1 MSDFHELRPLTAIKP
16 AATSNGHPLKV
27 AFWTL
32 GCRLN
37 QYDTEGIKTSM
48 AGVYD
53 IDVVSWNDPAHL
65 YVSSSF
71 EQGCRGR
78 LLRPDAARSPGG
90 GS

>member
-1 MSDFHELRPLTAIKP
+1 MSEFQDLQPMPKVAP
-16 AATSNGHPLKV
+16 AASQAGTPLRV

-53 IDVVSWNDPAHL
+53 IDVVGWNDPAHL
-65 YVSSSF
+65 YVLKS
-71 EQGCRGR
+71 C
-78 LLRPDAARSPGG
+78 A
-90 GS
+90 